1 MINSNILAVVESA
14 LTDTASESWQKPV
27 IMFVCN
33 LLALLVLSR
42 RIWHPHVGPKMP
54 LPFPSLF
61 NNVSVP
67 AFLACMSAGHLLGA
81 FAILSLSI
89 DKVI

>member
-1 MINSNILAVVESA
+1 MINSNLLAVGESA
-14 LTDTASESWQKPV
+14 LTEIASGNWQKPIV
-27 IMFVCN
+27 MFVCN

-54 LPFPSLF
+54 LPFPDLF

-81 FAILSLSI
+81 FAILTLGA
-89 DKVI
+89 DKYI

>member
-1 MINSNILAVVESA
+1 
-14 LTDTASESWQKPV
+14 
-27 IMFVCN
+27 
-33 LLALLVLSR
+33 
-42 RIWHPHVGPKMP
+42 MP

-81 FAILSLSI
+81 FAILTLGV
-89 DKVI
+89 DKYI